1 MTNLTAQLITG
12 AEWVVAVLLIGASMC
27 VLWLLA
33 FDREDATDPEA
44 EIELDRHLRG
54 VGR

>member
-1 MTNLTAQLITG
+1 MSNLTAQLITG
-12 AEWVVAVLLIGASMC
+12 VEWVIAVMLIGASLC
-27 VLWLLA
+27 VLALLM
-33 FDREDATDPEA
+33 FDREDEHAPEA

>member
-1 MTNLTAQLITG
+1 MSNLTAQLIAG
-12 AEWVVAVLLIGASMC
+12 VEWAFAVLLIGASMC

-33 FDREDATDPEA
+33 FDREDAASPEA